1 MTNYK
6 TTYRILL
13 GTALLLSTPH
23 VAYATLIANT
33 TEERVLARDLRAQGK
48 TVEEINAEIRRRRLL
63 SSGGSQ
69 ELLKQVDELSK
80 RVSDLSIQEKQI
92 EERIK
97 EKGSL
102 PIGVAQRAADTAEL
116 KELNKG
122 VQELDNLLGRLKGED
137 QAEIIR
143 GLKAKLLQDI
153 QKVET
158 RLKEPV
164 ALPLPHLPPPP
175 LSSPSQ
181 ASSSTG
187 SSTDAP
193 SRGGPPP
200 PKPPSVGPSAPAM
213 KSPEQI
219 RAEALAALEKLFD
232 DKKNDFK
239 KDAEKKQHLPAGRI
253 HQWVLIYG
261 EFMDAFKEFLKAH
274 PEAAADPVKL
284 RASFTTMFSRL
295 NTGTDF
301 NSLDMPAKGA
311 SAKDLE
317 ERKRFLE
324 VFIEKYEKRTEDL
337 ENFIHS
343 GGNPFELKGST
354 LTVANVIMP
363 RTQTATSSSDAPKK
377 PETSTPK
384 EQSTVAAAVLSV
396 IPEILGNIVGDEAH
410 LWNLPNNTAAKAIW
424 AKVNEEAKSKLVTT
438 FQDNISDVMKMASV
452 HKELETLGKTHGNI
466 PPSKF
471 NSDESRAFRERILA
485 PYLEL
490 RFVTELLITYREGIG
505 SGEDEAIASKV
516 TEIKALDERSKK
528 LIATDPERNANKIRQ
543 YTERISTL
551 TEEKNELERKKLEL
565 NTDVVDEM
573 LKLVVGD
580 LRNLGAGK
588 LPKFVEDSFSA
599 GILRTVYEPKK
610 VEGSGKGPA
619 QEAAS
624 SVPEE
629 SPYDQLNKY
638 LTEQLNLV
646 SLNRGKLGAN
656 KIPLN
661 IIAEVESE
669 HKLFINNLIKRFTE
683 LPPKAIT
690 PDVLTAVQ
698 SFFNKLQ
705 IVKNLGSPQKKL
717 EQEIIPQ
724 YIDMAEKV
732 RTLVGNPFELT
743 GPNKVLIED
752 ILIVPTSGTAASS
765 GASTTKPIEK
775 PKRALEIPKEM
786 LERALQESFSKIG
799 ADGNREGILPTDL
812 WRGPDVSTDD
822 LQKLEEILKTETS
835 LSRTTSTAFNKEASD
850 LAEFKGIASA
860 EDSVKLIPDLV
871 NYFYLRA
878 AILVLQARKA
888 QIEDDNKK
896 QSRDETEIKAQKA
909 ASEKTFA
916 RTGEAGIQRLI
927 SHYEEMLNQLAEKKQ
942 RNNEAISNLKAVIE
956 RNVNIL
962 VSISGKLPTSLSA
975 LASMVADTTSKLPPV
990 SSSSGG
996 GNAATSSSNVATL
1009 PLPSSFSPGYT
1020 FKVNSAKK
1028 AGYSEEQAQQI
1039 ATKMNA
1045 DGLGMAEAA
1054 RALGIPEPI
1063 K

>member
-1 MTNYK
+1 MRNISKITK
-6 TTYRILL
+6 RILL
-13 GTALLLSTPH
+13 GTSLLLSSSSEI
-23 VAYATLIANT
+23 YASIAT
-33 TEERVLARDLRAQGK
+33 SSDEKQLAVTMRRAGK
-48 TVEEINAEIRRRRLL
+48 TVDDINAEIRRRRLL

-102 PIGVAQRAADTAEL
+102 PVGVAQRAADTAEL

-158 RLKEPV
+158 RLKEPA
-164 ALPLPHLPPPP
+164 ALPLPHLPPP
-175 LSSPSQ
+175 LSLPSQ
-181 ASSSTG
+181 ASSSTP
-187 SSTDAP
+187 SEP

-200 PKPPSVGPSAPAM
+200 PKAPSVGPGAPAM
-213 KSPEQI
+213 KSPAQI
-219 RAEALAALEKLFD
+219 RAEALTALEKLFD

-274 PEAAADPVKL
+274 PDAATDPVKL

-343 GGNPFELKGST
+343 GGNPFELKGPT

-377 PETSTPK
+377 PETTPK

-396 IPEILGNIVGDEAH
+396 IPEILGNVVGDEAH
-410 LWNLPNNTAAKAIW
+410 LWNLPNNTAAKTIW

-471 NSDESRAFRERILA
+471 NSEESRAFRERILA

-490 RFVTELLITYREGIG
+490 RFVAELLTTYREGIG

-543 YTERISTL
+543 YSERISAL

-573 LKLVVGD
+573 LKLVIGD

-588 LPKFVEDSFSA
+588 LPKFVEDSLSA

-629 SPYDQLNKY
+629 SPHEQLNKY

-690 PDVLTAVQ
+690 PEVLTAVQ

-752 ILIVPTSGTAASS
+752 ILIVPTSGTASSS

-775 PKRALEIPKEM
+775 PKRALEIPKEV
-786 LERALQESFSKIG
+786 LEKALQESFSKIG

-835 LSRTTSTAFNKEASD
+835 LSRTTSTAFNKEASN

-888 QIEDDNKK
+888 QVEDDNKK

-909 ASEKTFA
+909 ANEKTFV
-916 RTGEAGIQRLI
+916 RTQEDSIKRLI

-942 RNNEAISNLKAVIE
+942 RNNEALSRLDGVLGND
-956 RNVNIL
+956 VNIL
-962 VSISGKLPTSLSA
+962 VSISGKLPASLSA
-975 LASMVADTTSKLPPV
+975 LASLVVDNSKLPPV

-996 GNAATSSSNVATL
+996 GSAVASSSNSNATKSSL
-1009 PLPSSFSPGYT
+1009 PPSPAHT
-1020 FKVNSAKK
+1020 FRANAAKK
-1028 AGYSEEQAQQI
+1028 AGYTEEQAQQI
-1039 ATKMNA
+1039 ATKMN
-1045 DGLGMAEAA
+1045 DEGLGMTEAA
-1054 RALGIPEPI
+1054 RALGIPDPI